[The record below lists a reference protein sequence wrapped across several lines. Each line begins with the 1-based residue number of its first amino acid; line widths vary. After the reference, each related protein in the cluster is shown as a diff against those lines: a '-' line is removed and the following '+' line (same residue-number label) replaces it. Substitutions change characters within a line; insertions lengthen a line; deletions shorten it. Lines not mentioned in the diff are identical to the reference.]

1 MTLIYILLNA
11 YPHKRELIIL
21 LYNKHSFE
29 KLDRKKQKMTDN
41 LTESELIGKWVL
53 ESSDNFEAFLI
64 KLGKFKLTVL
74 LFCVQ

>member
-1 MTLIYILLNA
+1 
-11 YPHKRELIIL
+11 
-21 LYNKHSFE
+21 
-29 KLDRKKQKMTDN
+29 MTDN